1 MMKLKLKL
9 KKEQTPWK
17 RSFDTMI
24 EKLKYKK
31 TLRVKETCIA
41 LITLLREF
49 CSYKNRGE
57 KELSM
62 KGGVCYNRL
71 NKLTT

>member
-1 MMKLKLKL
+1 
-9 KKEQTPWK
+9 
-17 RSFDTMI
+17 
-24 EKLKYKK
+24 
-31 TLRVKETCIA
+31 VKETCIA

-49 CSYKNRGE
+49 CLYKNRGE